1 MSADASIFSGITEN
15 IATVEQEQ
23 CITNK
28 KRNIWRTKKSSFGNT
43 NFDSSN

>member
-28 KRNIWRTKKSSFGNT
+28 KVVLEIQI
-43 NFDSSN
+43 